1 MRKRR
6 RGCLRY
12 FIIIIVFGALLS
24 VFPAVKELRV
34 GQGVSEKKNSE
45 SGENVPYQEISVE
58 EESLVNKYY
67 YGLLDTD
74 EREVYKEIVQGMMA
88 GEDEIYVHCKDAG
101 QANRILSEVLKDYP
115 DIFWCDGEVSSTVYE
130 RGAGSEAYTVVA
142 PVYNCQLKEK
152 QSRQE
157 QIDAAV
163 SETLQGISMDASE
176 YEKILYVYEYIVNTV
191 TYDLEAP
198 DNQNIYSVFVGKRSV
213 CAGYAKAVQYLLEQL
228 NIPVIYA
235 TGTANGQNAHAWN
248 LVKCDGA
255 YYHVDS
261 TWGDPVYQMEEESP
275 LWDSISYDYMCCD
288 DREVYRTHTAD
299 PEYPLPECTDMKWNY
314 YVVNGMYYDRYDR
327 DEALAVLNERIYEQ
341 ANPTVF
347 KYADENSYQQAR
359 DEILGDL
366 IYRAAQNLCSIYGME
381 QAGYYYSEQPELC
394 KLTVYWQY

>member
-1 MRKRR
+1 MRKR

-45 SGENVPYQEISVE
+45 FGENVPYQEISVE

-130 RGAGSEAYTVVA
+130 RGAGSEVYTVVA
-142 PVYNCQLKEK
+142 PVYNCQLKER

-157 QIDAAV
+157 QVDAAV
-163 SETLQGISMDASE
+163 CEALQGISMDASE

-288 DREVYRTHTAD
+288 DREIYRTHTAD

-314 YVVNGMYYDRYDR
+314 YVVNGMYYDQYDR